1 MISFFRFSWDGIIIK
16 IVCFREFSALVTAS
30 RLPIRLSKCTMGP
43 LGGLL
48 ISLLCN
54 FILAQ

>member
-1 MISFFRFSWDGIIIK
+1 MISFFRLSWDGIIIK
-16 IVCFREFSALVTAS
+16 SVCFRGFSALVTAS

-48 ISLLCN
+48 SSLLCN
-54 FILAQ
+54 FVLA